1 MIHSKQWPSFHL
13 AEKKKQ
19 KGLSVRGSYSP
30 HKTASSW
37 TFVRSTF
44 PVRFFHS
51 KEFQKNWCKHP
62 QVWVLT
68 QTEINLGTFW
78 DFLTSNESWEC
89 HRGQRKRREK
99 PRRGIVGENAE
110 ARVSRRSWR
119 AAGDVGGVRELEERD
134 KQKQRP
140 LEEGQSQLR
149 GWQAESKEVE
159 LESLGDHR
167 WNPSPSSV
175 EEDRTGNKLRKG
187 QKLTQLT
194 EKGVCKVSFSWCS
207 LVLGKSSLTFPLPF
221 CPLSSSLD
229 SFLSRGQREDERGQF
244 AYSFPGC
251 FVASL
256 WIYQTQWM
264 QDSKGNSLEKGHQLS
279 FLLVKL
285 LSFFF
290 PKIH

>member
-1 MIHSKQWPSFHL
+1 M
-13 AEKKKQ
+13 
-19 KGLSVRGSYSP
+19 RGSYSP

-37 TFVRSTF
+37 TFVRSAF
-44 PVRFFHS
+44 PGRFFHS

-68 QTEINLGTFW
+68 QTDINLRTFW

-89 HRGQRKRREK
+89 HGGQRKRREK
-99 PRRGIVGENAE
+99 PRRVIVGKNAE
-110 ARVSRRSWR
+110 ARVIRRSWR

-134 KQKQRP
+134 KQEQRP

-149 GWQAESKEVE
+149 GWQAERKEVE
-159 LESLGDHR
+159 LERLGDHR

-175 EEDRTGNKLRKG
+175 EEDGTGNKLRKG

-207 LVLGKSSLTFPLPF
+207 LILGKSSLTFPLPF

-229 SFLSRGQREDERGQF
+229 SFLYRGQREKMKEG
-244 AYSFPGC
+244 
-251 FVASL
+251 SL
-256 WIYQTQWM
+256 LIF
-264 QDSKGNSLEKGHQLS
+264 
-279 FLLVKL
+279 FLAIL
-285 LSFFF
+285 
-290 PKIH
+290 